1 MDSIAWI
8 FLRLNESILTHLV
21 PVCTIAS
28 FVSNSKQ
35 VVKMS
40 MRQNKRYGLPL
51 AALVL
56 AALAAGCGQSGA
68 PAAAGDALPVV
79 EAVTVVP
86 ARLALSSELPGRIE
100 PVRVAEVRA
109 RVAGIVLRRH
119 FEEGADVKAG
129 QLLFQID
136 PAPLQAAL
144 SRAQGQLAGAEAALL
159 DARAVVTRN
168 EPLVAVEA
176 VSRQDFEAAQA
187 RLKAAQAARQ
197 SAQAEVQAAG
207 LNLEYATVRAPI
219 SGRIGR
225 ALVTEGA
232 LVGLGEA
239 TAMAL
244 IQQLDPVYADFQ
256 QPVAEAQRLRTA
268 LAEGR
273 LAQAQDREG
282 MPVSLTV
289 EGSGLQRTGKLLFS
303 DVTVDRGTGQMAL
316 RGRFDNRDGM
326 LLPGMY
332 VRVTVGQGVEPAAIL
347 VPQRAVQR
355 GADGSAHVLV
365 VDARDTVQMRPVQT
379 AAMHGAQWHIREGLQ
394 GGDRVVVGRMAGL
407 QPGGRVQVTAFSDG
421 AASPTAGLS
430 GTSSASGSSA
440 TSSD

>member
-1 MDSIAWI
+1 
-8 FLRLNESILTHLV
+8 
-21 PVCTIAS
+21 
-28 FVSNSKQ
+28 
-35 VVKMS
+35 MS
-40 MRQNKRYGLPL
+40 MRLNKRRGLPL

-56 AALAAGCGQSGA
+56 AALAAGCGQNGA
-68 PAAAGDALPVV
+68 PAATGDALPVV
-79 EAVTVVP
+79 EAVTVEP

-129 QLLFQID
+129 QVLFQID
-136 PAPLQAAL
+136 PAPLRAAL
-144 SRAQGQLAGAEAALL
+144 SRAQGQLASAEAALL
-159 DARAVVTRN
+159 DARAVVGRN
-168 EPLVAVEA
+168 EPLVAIEA

-197 SAQAEVQAAG
+197 SAQAEVEAAG
-207 LNLEYATVRAPI
+207 LNLEYATVKAPI

-232 LVGLGEA
+232 LVGQGEA

-256 QPVAEAQRLRTA
+256 QPVSDAQRLRAA

-273 LAQAQDREG
+273 LAQAQDKDGKEG
-282 MPVSLTV
+282 TPVSLKVDGT
-289 EGSGLQRTGKLLFS
+289 GLERTGRLMFS
-303 DVTVDRGTGQMAL
+303 DVTVDRGTGQMVL
-316 RGRFDNRDGM
+316 RGRFDNRDGV

-332 VRVTVGQGVEPAAIL
+332 VRVTVGQGVDPAAIL

-355 GADGSAHVLV
+355 GADGQAQVLV
-365 VDARDTVQMRPVQT
+365 VDAQDKVQARPVRT
-379 AAMHGAQWHIREGLQ
+379 AAMHGAQWHIAEGLQ
-394 GGDRVVVGRMAGL
+394 GGERVVVGRMAGL
-407 QPGGRVQVTAFSDG
+407 QPGARVQVTTV
-421 AASPTAGLS
+421 PTQAPS
-430 GTSSASGSSA
+430 GTSSACGSSGSCGE
-440 TSSD
+440 